1 MFTIEISFSH
11 FEWKCFITRRVWHTR
26 KRSKDGTVKISVLI
40 SVILTNCRCERSVLG
55 DLTLCVNAC
64 LTPLN
69 GLMKGMTLCHSVI
82 ITLCHFFHQSFTRVR
97 SLSTD
102 LSMTQQ
108 GIEYDVNLEDSFY
121 HRLLSWRHLYLYIQV
136 GLICCALLCNWLSTG
151 VSGARP
157 DFTGAFSTAEWQP
170 SQINQ
175 NNCIQTVKPLN
186 SYCKITLLYLS
197 IKRHAY

>member
-1 MFTIEISFSH
+1 MLHNSKGVTHKEEI
-11 FEWKCFITRRVWHTR
+11 
-26 KRSKDGTVKISVLI
+26 KRWNCEDQCSDQCH
-40 SVILTNCRCERSVLG
+40 LTNCRCERSVLG

-82 ITLCHFFHQSFTRVR
+82 ITLCHFFHQSFTSVR

-121 HRLLSWRHLYLYIQV
+121 NRLLSWRHLYLYIQV
-136 GLICCALLCNWLSTG
+136 GLSCCALLCNWLSTG
-151 VSGARP
+151 VSGAIP
-157 DFTGAFSTAEWQP
+157 DFTGAFSTAEWPP

-197 IKRHAY
+197 IKSPCHRMRFSSIFK